1 MYHAP
6 DSNSRQLTLAN
17 GAAQA
22 PVPQRLVY
30 LEPYEAPAA
39 ASVDSPSTT
48 WEFIQLLRARKWTL
62 LLFALAGI
70 GLAGLVSLKQ
80 TPIYLA
86 RTTLELHETG
96 QVLGTLKDMA
106 AGEGRITPEAYLST
120 QVKVLQSTSLRRRVE
135 QRLRTGATEQD
146 SNGLLPPIPSLGSGP
161 SVAAPA
167 PTGDAKA
174 GVPSATAAMASTGPT
189 GAAPAPAHPK
199 PWTGELP
206 EAETEIKSFGS
217 ARILEILCE
226 SPDAHYA
233 ADFANT
239 MAEEYIQSSM
249 EARWGVAQRTS
260 TWLNRQLAEMRAKL
274 EQSEAQLQ
282 NYQRSAGLV
291 ITDEQGKDN
300 VAEEKLRQ
308 LQAEYSRAEAERV
321 AKQSVYEVAMSAAA
335 DTVPQVID
343 DGRLSGYHARIA
355 ELKRELAE
363 KSAALTPAHPQVIR
377 LNAQIGE
384 METTL
389 RRERANI
396 IARIKNDYD
405 AAARREK
412 MLEDS
417 YRRQMQNV
425 SDNSTKSIYYGLLK
439 REVETNRRL
448 YDELLQKMKEL
459 SIGQALPTSNIR
471 VLDPAD
477 VPYAPYKPRHAQ
489 NMALGLAAGLIL
501 GCLFVFTS
509 DHVNRSLKA
518 PGEASYYLKVPELG
532 VIPSS
537 EAVAPAKLPKIDTD
551 NGFMPLQ
558 EGVNGA
564 WSANGA
570 GSVELITWQDR
581 PSVVAESYR
590 STLASILAARGLKD
604 RPRVILV
611 TSVDRGEGKST
622 TVSNL
627 GIALAEIN
635 QRVLLL
641 DADLRKP
648 HLHKIFNLPNAWGL
662 SNLLRERISLK
673 DSPIEAL
680 VKPTDIENL
689 YLLPSGPGTVS
700 IANLL
705 YSNRMAELIDRLRGE
720 FDTVIIDT
728 PPMLYL
734 SDARVLGRLADG
746 AILVLRAGKT
756 TRDAAMIAKQR
767 LNDDGIHI
775 LGTVLN
781 GWNPKDKNRYGYYR
795 YNYTS
800 DNS

>member
-1 MYHAP
+1 
-6 DSNSRQLTLAN
+6 
-17 GAAQA
+17 
-22 PVPQRLVY
+22 
-30 LEPYEAPAA
+30 
-39 ASVDSPSTT
+39 
-48 WEFIQLLRARKWTL
+48 
-62 LLFALAGI
+62 
-70 GLAGLVSLKQ
+70 
-80 TPIYLA
+80 
-86 RTTLELHETG
+86 
-96 QVLGTLKDMA
+96 
-106 AGEGRITPEAYLST
+106 
-120 QVKVLQSTSLRRRVE
+120 
-135 QRLRTGATEQD
+135 
-146 SNGLLPPIPSLGSGP
+146 
-161 SVAAPA
+161 
-167 PTGDAKA
+167 
-174 GVPSATAAMASTGPT
+174 
-189 GAAPAPAHPK
+189 
-199 PWTGELP
+199 
-206 EAETEIKSFGS
+206 
-217 ARILEILCE
+217 
-226 SPDAHYA
+226 
-233 ADFANT
+233 
-239 MAEEYIQSSM
+239 
-249 EARWGVAQRTS
+249 
-260 TWLNRQLAEMRAKL
+260 MRGKL

-282 NYQRSAGLV
+282 NYSRGAGLV
-291 ITDEQGKDN
+291 ITDENGRDN

-308 LQAEYSRAEAERV
+308 MQTEYGRAEAERV
-321 AKQSVYEVAMSAAA
+321 AKQSIYEVATSAAA

-343 DGRLSGYHARIA
+343 DGRLSQYQTRIT

-405 AAARREK
+405 AALRRER

-417 YRRQMQNV
+417 YRKQMQAV

-477 VPYAPYKPRHAQ
+477 VPYEPYKPQHSR
-489 NMALGLAAGLIL
+489 NMFLGLAVGLML
-501 GCLFVFTS
+501 GSLFVFTS

-537 EAVAPAKLPKIDTD
+537 ASVAPAKLPKIESD
-551 NGFMPLQ
+551 NGLMPMQ
-558 EGVNGA
+558 EG
-564 WSANGA
+564 ANGSWAA
-570 GSVELITWQDR
+570 GQDSVELITWQDR

-590 STLASILAARGLKD
+590 STLASILASRGPKD

-705 YSNRMAELIDRLRGE
+705 YSNRMADLLERLRSE

-734 SDARVLGRLADG
+734 SDARVLGRLAEG

-756 TRDAAMIAKQR
+756 TRDAAMLAKQR
-767 LNDDGIHI
+767 LVDDGIHI

-800 DNS
+800 ENS

>member
-1 MYHAP
+1 MVPPAGG
-6 DSNSRQLTLAN
+6 STLP
-17 GAAQA
+17 G
-22 PVPQRLVY
+22 PQRVVY
-30 LEPYEAPAA
+30 LEPLETPAA
-39 ASVDSPSTT
+39 TVESPSGLYD
-48 WEFIQLLRARKWTL
+48 FLQLLRARKWLL
-62 LLFALAGI
+62 LLFALAGT
-70 GLAGLVSLKQ
+70 GLAGLISLKQ
-80 TPIYLA
+80 TPLYLA
-86 RTTLELHETG
+86 RTSLELHEGG
-96 QVLGTLKDMA
+96 QLLGTMREMA
-106 AGEGRITPEAYLST
+106 ADARMTPEAYLST
-120 QVKVLQSTSLRRRVE
+120 QVKVLQSLSLRRRVE
-135 QRLRTGATEQD
+135 ERLRTGSAQPD
-146 SNGLLPPIPSLGSGP
+146 GHGLLPPIP
-161 SVAAPA
+161 PA
-167 PTGDAKA
+167 PKPAQTG
-174 GVPSATAAMASTGPT
+174 AMASTAA
-189 GAAPAPAHPK
+189 GAIVASASPVVSGGGKQEANGNK
-199 PWTGELP
+199 VWTGRQP
-206 EAETEIKSFGS
+206 GARAEIRSFGM
-217 ARILEILCE
+217 ARILEILVE
-226 SPDAHYA
+226 SPDPQYA
-233 ADFANT
+233 AAFANG
-239 MAEEYIQSSM
+239 MAEEFIQSSM

-282 NYQRSAGLV
+282 NYSRNAGLV
-291 ITDEQGKDN
+291 ITDENGKDN

-308 LQAEYSRAEAERV
+308 LQAEYGRAEAERV
-321 AKQSVYEVAMSAAA
+321 AKQSVYEVATTAAS

-343 DGRLSGYHARIA
+343 DGRLSGYQTRIA

-377 LNAQIGE
+377 LNAQLAE

-405 AAARREK
+405 AALRRER
-412 MLEDS
+412 MLEGA
-417 YRRQMQNV
+417 YRQQMRAV

-471 VLDPAD
+471 VLDAAD
-477 VPYAPYKPRHAQ
+477 VPFLPYKPQHMT
-489 NMALGLAAGLIL
+489 NMLLGLLAGVVL

-537 EAVAPAKLPKIDTD
+537 SSVAPAKLPKIDSD
-551 NGFMPLQ
+551 NGMMPMQ
-558 EGVNGA
+558 EGANGA
-564 WSANGA
+564 WGGGQ

-590 STLASILAARGLKD
+590 STLASILASRGPKD

-705 YSNRMAELIDRLRGE
+705 YSNRMAELLERLRGE

-734 SDARVLGRLADG
+734 SDARVLGRLAEG

-756 TRDAAMIAKQR
+756 TRDAAMLAKQR
-767 LNDDGIHI
+767 LSDDGINI

-795 YNYTS
+795 YDHSSENG
-800 DNS
+800 